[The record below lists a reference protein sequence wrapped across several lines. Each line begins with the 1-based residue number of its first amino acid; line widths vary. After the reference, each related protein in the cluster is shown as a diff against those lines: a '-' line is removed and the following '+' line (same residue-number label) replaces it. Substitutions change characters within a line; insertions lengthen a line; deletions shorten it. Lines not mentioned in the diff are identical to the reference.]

1 MLRFT
6 FIFSFQRAFCRPAG
20 AARPGAAPGAR
31 LRAGPGRGRQR
42 FASEGG
48 RTTLCVIGSPAGR
61 DGRCRSRA
69 AGCGAVCERQVGSR
83 GPRGAGGGVPGGERC
98 ETRGKTQTF
107 TRRHRGMRSALL
119 EESIV
124 LEGGDLRGKGH
135 LEPREHLFFFLLF
148 LHAVRGAGR
157 YGALLR
163 HPSSPLALKQRYC
176 GQCSAACLFVPLAVP
191 LAGLRTCSPGAAIVR
206 CC

>member
-1 MLRFT
+1 MP
-6 FIFSFQRAFCRPAG
+6 RAPAL
-20 AARPGAAPGAR
+20 P
-31 LRAGPGRGRQR
+31 RALGCGRGRG
-42 FASEGG
+42 EGG
-48 RTTLCVIGSPAGR
+48 SGLPQRGEERRCVSSAVRRGGTGGAGAGLPGAGR
-61 DGRCRSRA
+61 CARGRWA
-69 AGCGAVCERQVGSR
+69 AGGRGERGAVCQEEN
-83 GPRGAGGGVPGGERC
+83 GVK
-98 ETRGKTQTF
+98 RGKTQTF

>member
-1 MLRFT
+1 MRFT

-20 AARPGAAPGAR
+20 AARPGAAPGAG

-135 LEPREHLFFFLLF
+135 LEPREHLFFF
-148 LHAVRGAGR
+148 
-157 YGALLR
+157 
-163 HPSSPLALKQRYC
+163 C
-176 GQCSAACLFVPLAVP
+176 CSCMQ
-191 LAGLRTCSPGAAIVR
+191 
-206 CC
+206 